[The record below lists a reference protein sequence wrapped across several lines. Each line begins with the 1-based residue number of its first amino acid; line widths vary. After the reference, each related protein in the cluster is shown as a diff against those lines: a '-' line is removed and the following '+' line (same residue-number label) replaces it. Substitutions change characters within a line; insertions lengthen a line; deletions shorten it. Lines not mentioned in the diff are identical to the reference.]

1 MTSNPKQMV
10 VGSAGIF
17 TGNNPQVTCTN
28 NINNAN
34 LKPESL
40 IIKDSNNNNGIFST
54 IEKHGYTNTI
64 ESLLNCNNNK
74 TVCRVNNFTSV
85 IATNN
90 PSPWGTAIASLDCS
104 PGDGPQCKI
113 INDINSV
120 SMKFNYNQPGLEITN
135 HAIPESDISNNPQ
148 NTASI
153 TLDLSGTIQINS
165 TSTNVLNVNGN
176 LSTNTLTYNSPLANI
191 NPNDDTTTQLNIIL
205 LLLKNSNMI
214 TLKTD
219 TDSKML

>member
-28 NINNAN
+28 NINNAT
-34 LKPESL
+34 LKSESL
-40 IIKDSNNNNGIFST
+40 IIKDSNNNGIFST
-54 IEKHGYTNTI
+54 IEKHGYNNTI
-64 ESLLNCNNNK
+64 ESSLNCNNNK
-74 TVCRVNNFTSV
+74 TVCRVNNFSSV

-90 PSPWGTAIASLDCS
+90 PSPWGTAIASLSCS

-135 HAIPESDISNNPQ
+135 YAIPELDISNNPQ
-148 NTASI
+148 NIASI
-153 TLDLSGTIQINS
+153 TLDLSGTIQVNS
-165 TSTNVLNVNGN
+165 TSSNVLNVNGN
-176 LSTNTLTYNSPLANI
+176 LTYNSPLANI
-191 NPNDDTTTQLNIIL
+191 NPNDDISTQLNIIL

-214 TLKTD
+214 TQNTD